1 MVSQLPPTDLT
12 ASMVQNGTASDATTK
27 LTCPSLPSRTGVTA
41 ETEHV
46 EASQLLLVNRCE
58 TAPTEQPAIDFIS
71 FPEMKSPSSLVSDH
85 EFTSARLS
93 QPGVGPRCVSVPVSE
108 PEPVNIDHN
117 DEPSIPEPP
126 DEVDDGDE
134 WETVE
139 AKGKGKNRIKP
150 SESRIRSN
158 HSQNWSSNWRTSSG
172 NSRKVKAGRTPASR
186 KRNATRRIVRDVLSS
201 VLDSVDVEVRRRKN
215 AMEAKVLDERRNR
228 LSHNGHQAGGLVVT
242 GRGQATSMTM
252 RDVILANQRI
262 VESIGVNT
270 QPSLNEA
277 KHRTASP
284 NAKAVPESFGESSKL
299 YSSTVLR
306 SKGTQT
312 PGAGAADQS
321 TALTLPDTLS
331 GTSANTQSSLAT
343 EEVDNVPERGRV
355 TGTAMVAD
363 DSSSVVAG
371 GEEAESSTM
380 KDLACTKD
388 DSSPPLSTLLGPGNS
403 NSATSSVASSLE
415 APHTSKHR
423 HHHHSSCYNEN
434 DVGYHLLDV
443 CDRLSRDMNVFMSR
457 RALALS
463 ARRKERGALLAALQ
477 DTVCRIWSS
486 RGKVEMYGSCAT
498 QLDLPSSD
506 LDAVILGLDG
516 PHDGNPARPKAS
528 LKKQQQRQNTAELE
542 TSKKSLG
549 SQARNQFHHIQTGLM
564 HPHVRLSFNGE
575 RVLVLAAEL
584 ERQPWAVKVK
594 AIPTASVPVVKV
606 LADPSKLPGAI
617 ASAATSGNW
626 TIQQH
631 HMSTDAGGLA
641 AQASRVAPLPQGQS
655 PYPPWRGAD
664 VMNGLFSIDI
674 TFDGPEHGGIGS
686 TKYSAEAVQNAC
698 KETGLPPEKTPLV
711 QVLMVLKELLAQ
723 RRLNEPF
730 SGGLGSYAL
739 LLLVNAVVKE
749 RAIIRT
755 EMERIERHRELVASE
770 DTVHFEKGGE
780 RLKRDNTK
788 PNKGAGASSKR
799 KTNAKGVP
807 IQKPS
812 KIESNQGTSPEK
824 SNDKP
829 STEAKSII
837 QPSGESTPSHV
848 GLGSSWASIAKKSA
862 THQSSKQLSIND
874 HPHATPKALERS
886 CPHAA
891 PSFAEAVSRK
901 QLPSQAQRDHKPYS
915 MAMKGNPCVHA
926 LQDCHP
932 GSIESTL
939 EKDIDASCYADPGP
953 TKLSSTDE
961 PTPTR
966 SPATARSTPNFVPL
980 SQNAS
985 QLISPKQSM
994 GGVVQHDNSNSFLPL
1009 DASLSSAPSLFPQ
1022 GSDDV
1027 LEVLCSGETS
1037 AGKLLMHFLLY
1048 YGEHFDSRALAI
1060 DVVGNFHP
1068 DHRAGTRPASGH
1080 LSPFIPRLSGGTIDP
1095 VTGMLTVDPIVI
1107 YDPWEGGRGSNVA
1120 RSCYAWSS
1128 IQWHLAQCYMTLSSA
1143 VERSGT
1149 SLTTPSLVTEDSRK
1163 EVIVESCRIESNQR
1177 FANGNINGEAGSPP
1191 QVDTVSPLLE
1201 LLLSF

>member
-1 MVSQLPPTDLT
+1 MDLT
-12 ASMVQNGTASDATTK
+12 TSIAPNGAASESATKLPSQTDGTAAIE
-27 LTCPSLPSRTGVTA
+27 R
-41 ETEHV
+41 V
-46 EASQLLLVNRCE
+46 EVPQVHLDGSVE
-58 TAPTEQPAIDFIS
+58 TAPTGQPSRHSIS
-71 FPEMKSPSSLVSDH
+71 IPEITSPSSLVSDY
-85 EFTSARLS
+85 ELTSVRILRPDAI
-93 QPGVGPRCVSVPVSE
+93 GPTFVTVPVSE
-108 PEPVNIDHN
+108 PEPVNADHN
-117 DEPSIPEPP
+117 DEPSIPEAP
-126 DEVDDGDE
+126 DEVDDDDE

-139 AKGKGKNRIKP
+139 AKGKGKNRVKP
-150 SESRIRSN
+150 SESRMRSH
-158 HSQNWSSNWRTSSG
+158 HSQNWSSSWRTGSG
-172 NSRKVKAGRTPASR
+172 NSRKVKAGRTSASR
-186 KRNATRRIVRDVLSS
+186 KRNATRRIVRDVLTS
-201 VLDSVDVEVRRRKN
+201 VLDSVDVEVRRRKS
-215 AMEAKVLDERRNR
+215 AMEAKVLEERRNR
-228 LSHNGHQAGGLVVT
+228 LTHNGHQVVGPAAT
-242 GRGQATSMTM
+242 GRGQAASMTM
-252 RDVILANQRI
+252 RDVIVANQRNI
-262 VESIGVNT
+262 ATTGGNA
-270 QPSLNEA
+270 QPSAAEA
-277 KHRTASP
+277 THRSVSP
-284 NAKAVPESFGESSKL
+284 NVTGFRESVGESTKM
-299 YSSTVLR
+299 YSSTLLR

-312 PGAGAADQS
+312 VGTGAADQS

-343 EEVDNVPERGRV
+343 EEIDNIPERSRV
-355 TGTAMVAD
+355 AGSAVVAD

-371 GEEAESSTM
+371 GDEAELSNM

-415 APHTSKHR
+415 APHVSKHR
-423 HHHHSSCYNEN
+423 HHHHSSGYNEN

-443 CDRLSRDMNVFMSR
+443 CDRLSRDMSVFMSR
-457 RALALS
+457 RSLALS

-477 DTVCRIWSS
+477 DTVCKIWSN

-506 LDAVILGLDG
+506 LDAVILGLGG
-516 PHDGNPARPKAS
+516 PHDANSNRPKVS
-528 LKKQQQRQNTAELE
+528 LKKQQRQNTTEFE
-542 TSKKSLG
+542 TTRRSMAN
-549 SQARNQFHHIQTGLM
+549 QTRNQFSHIQTGLM

-575 RVLVLAAEL
+575 RVMVLAAEL

-617 ASAATSGNW
+617 NSVASSGNW

-631 HMSTDAGGLA
+631 HMAADTGGLA

-686 TKYSAEAVQNAC
+686 TKYSAEAVQDAC

-749 RAIIRT
+749 RAIIRA
-755 EMERIERHRELVASE
+755 EMERIERHRELVAD
-770 DTVHFEKGGE
+770 DTALITNDFEKVGE
-780 RLKRDNTK
+780 RLNRDK
-788 PNKGAGASSKR
+788 YQPNKGARASSKR
-799 KTNAKGVP
+799 KTNANGVNS
-807 IQKPS
+807 QKPS
-812 KIESNQGTSPEK
+812 KIESNQRMLPENL
-824 SNDKP
+824 NDKP
-829 STEAKSII
+829 SMAAMSLVE
-837 QPSGESTPSHV
+837 PSGESTPPHV
-848 GLGSSWASIAKKSA
+848 VLGSSWASIAKKSA
-862 THQSSKQLSIND
+862 TNQSKQLSAHD
-874 HPHATPKALERS
+874 HPHTATKAMVRS
-886 CPHAA
+886 GPHVP

-901 QLPSQAQRDHKPYS
+901 QLPSQIQTSHKPHITGMNGDPS
-915 MAMKGNPCVHA
+915 VHA
-926 LQDCHP
+926 LPDCHP
-932 GSIESTL
+932 GSIESIPG
-939 EKDIDASCYADPGP
+939 ECIEAFCDAQPDPSN
-953 TKLSSTDE
+953 LRSVDE
-961 PTPTR
+961 PTQTR
-966 SPATARSTPNFVPL
+966 SPAKAQSTPSQGPL
-980 SQNAS
+980 SQS
-985 QLISPKQSM
+985 TSPQILPKQTK
-994 GGVVQHDNSNSFLPL
+994 GGVHQNNSNSFVPL
-1009 DASLSSAPSLFPQ
+1009 DTSLSNAPSLFPQ

-1068 DHRAGTRPASGH
+1068 DYRDDARPASGH

-1143 VERSGT
+1143 VERCGT
-1149 SLTTPSLVTEDSRK
+1149 SLTTPSLVTEDPRK
-1163 EVIVESCRIESNQR
+1163 EAILESCRIDNQQR
-1177 FANGNINGEAGSPP
+1177 AINGDVISETGPPP